1 MPCILGL
8 VIVITAG
15 LLAVLVVPWAG
26 RFHRATKRQ
35 YPNPER
41 WLAFAAARP
50 LAREAS
56 ARANTSVPFSPDG
69 VQCWMTSHDL
79 AATGMP
85 ASSPTQREGSAWKEI
100 TFVCHMPRL
109 SAEERQR
116 LLAAWGDG
124 HRGG

>member
-1 MPCILGL
+1 MPFILGV
-8 VIVITAG
+8 VIAIAVG

-26 RFHRATKRQ
+26 RFRMATRRQ
-35 YPNPER
+35 SPNLER
-41 WLAFAAARP
+41 WLTFAAARP
-50 LAREAS
+50 LAQEAS
-56 ARANTSVPFSPDG
+56 ARANASVPLSPDG

-85 ASSPTQREGSAWKEI
+85 ASGFAQREDSAWKEI

-116 LLAAWGDG
+116 LLATWGDG